1 MNPRLIQFN
10 RRQALAGLAAA
21 SAVILPLPTRAQ
33 PQTWPT
39 RPVRMVVNFPA
50 GGPLDIL
57 ARQVAG
63 FLTNRLGQPFAVEN
77 VTGAAG
83 EIGAANAAR
92 AQPDGYTMLMSIDAP
107 FTIARAMRPQAGV
120 RVEDLIWVAMLGT
133 SGLTVAAHPSTGVGT
148 LAELIARGRSRP
160 LNFSTA
166 GPGSPGHLAAAV
178 LADAAGVQAT
188 PVHYRGN
195 APAVTALVA
204 GEVDAAIISTPGLLP
219 HIRAGK
225 LQALATAASRRSPLL
240 PDLPTVGELGY
251 PALAQ
256 ESLYLVA
263 LPARTPASVA
273 ATLYAALAEAM
284 ADPALRERMTSLDLS
299 PGLEDGVRA
308 QALLNQTL
316 ERYTQVVKA
325 TGLKADK

>member
-1 MNPRLIQFN
+1 MKPPSPFST
-10 RRQALAGLAAA
+10 RRRALAGLAAS
-21 SAVILPLPTRAQ
+21 SAALLSLPALSQT
-33 PQTWPT
+33 QTWPT

-63 FLTNRLGQPFAVEN
+63 LLTNLLGQPFAVEN

-83 EIGAANAAR
+83 EIGAASVAR
-92 AQPDGYTMLMSIDAP
+92 AQPDGYTVLMSIDAP
-107 FTIARAMRPQAGV
+107 FTIARAMRPQTGV
-120 RVEDLIWVAMLGT
+120 RIEDLIWVAMLGT
-133 SGLTVAAHPSTGVGT
+133 SGLTVAAHPSAGVRT

-178 LADAAGVQAT
+178 LADAASVQAT

-204 GEVDAAIISTPGLLP
+204 GEVDAAIISTPGLIP

-225 LQALATAASRRSPLL
+225 LQPMATAASRRSPLL

-273 ATLYAALAEAM
+273 ATLSTALASAM
-284 ADPALRERMTSLDLS
+284 ADPALRERMTSLDLT
-299 PGLEDGVRA
+299 PGLEDGARA
-308 QALLNQTL
+308 QALLGQTL
-316 ERYTQVVKA
+316 ERYTRVVKA
-325 TGLKADK
+325 TGLKAD